1 MGFMFVNPFRKCLK
15 ATLAATVCFAL
26 LPANV
31 SAWGGNG
38 QKVVVNQAID
48 TLPGDLRAYF
58 ENNRS
63 FFVQHVTDPLDAE
76 AKTPVERHNHFIRL
90 DKYGRFPFDALPR
103 GYKAAVN
110 KFGKSKIDSNG
121 LLPWRSAFIARSS
134 PKL

>member
-1 MGFMFVNPFRKCLK
+1 MRLMFVNPFRRCLN
-15 ATLAATVCFAL
+15 ATLAITASLGL

-31 SAWGGNG
+31 YAWGGNG

-63 FFVQHVTDPLDAE
+63 FFVQHVTDPLDTE
-76 AKTPVERHNHFIRL
+76 TKTPAERHNHFIRL

-110 KFGKSKIDSNG
+110 KFGKSKIDSNACCPG
-121 LLPWRSAFIARSS
+121 RSASIARNSLK
-134 PKL
+134 P